1 MRRRVMKELG
11 ITSSGLPYVRRLD
24 RMYRRVVREYLREEQ
39 AMVEP
44 PSLPEIE
51 GLSELIYRAHVAVRR
66 AHEALLKGRLDDAD
80 RLLKD
85 ARLTLST
92 ILPP

>member
-1 MRRRVMKELG
+1 MKRVMKELG
-11 ITSSGLPYVRRLD
+11 ITASGLPYVRRLD

-44 PSLPEIE
+44 PSLTEIE

-80 RLLKD
+80 RLLND